1 MCLMYA
7 MSGPNLARGGVAGL
21 LNLIFDT
28 ADTEQLAI
36 YEIFARNVKI
46 NL

>member
-1 MCLMYA
+1 MYA
-7 MSGPNLARGGVAGL
+7 MSGPNLARGGVARL

-28 ADTEQLAI
+28 AHTQQLAI

>member
-7 MSGPNLARGGVAGL
+7 MSGPNLAGGGVAHL

-36 YEIFARNVKI
+36 YETFARR
-46 NL
+46 